1 MHVSAYKQ
9 KQLFEVE
16 VTEMRIAFFDSGI
29 GGLTVLHQAMRKMPR
44 EDYLYYAD
52 TDHVPYG
59 RKTKE
64 QIRQYVQ
71 EAVDFIAEQDVKAL
85 VVACNTATSVA
96 IQELRA
102 RYSFPILGMEPA
114 VKPAVSDTSCTRRIL
129 VTATPVTIREEKLQN
144 LLHQVDQNHQVDLLP
159 LPGLVEFAET
169 SSFND
174 GQAEA
179 YLREVLQP
187 YDLNRYCTVVL
198 GCTHFNYF
206 KDSFHNI
213 LPGEITMLDGSSGTV
228 NNLYAVLERHN
239 LLETGSGSV
248 TYYTSGRSAE
258 EMRPRYEMLLK
269 RLDDMLTY

>member
-1 MHVSAYKQ
+1 
-9 KQLFEVE
+9 
-16 VTEMRIAFFDSGI
+16 
-29 GGLTVLHQAMRKMPR
+29 
-44 EDYLYYAD
+44 
-52 TDHVPYG
+52 
-59 RKTKE
+59 
-64 QIRQYVQ
+64 
-71 EAVDFIAEQDVKAL
+71 
-85 VVACNTATSVA
+85 
-96 IQELRA
+96 
-102 RYSFPILGMEPA
+102 MEPA

-228 NNLYAVLERHN
+228 NNLHAVLERHN

>member
-187 YDLNRYCTVVL
+187 YDLNRYCAVVL

-228 NNLYAVLERHN
+228 NNLHAVLERHN
-239 LLETGSGSV
+239 LLENGSGSV
-248 TYYTSGRSAE
+248 AYYTSGRSAE

>member
-1 MHVSAYKQ
+1 MQ
-9 KQLFEVE
+9 
-16 VTEMRIAFFDSGI
+16 IAFFDSGI
-29 GGLTVLHQAMRKMPR
+29 GGLTVLHQAKRKIPR

-64 QIRQYVQ
+64 EIRQYVQ

-96 IQELRA
+96 IQSLRA

-114 VKPAVSDTSCTRRIL
+114 VKPAVNDLHCTKRIL

-144 LLHQVDQNHQVDLLP
+144 LLHQVDQHHQVDLLP
-159 LPGLVEFAET
+159 LPRLVELAEANN
-169 SSFND
+169 FND

-179 YLREVLQP
+179 YLREVLAP
-187 YDLNRYCTVVL
+187 FDLHQYCTVVL

-206 KDSFHNI
+206 KDSFHKI
-213 LPGEITMLDGSSGTV
+213 LPEDVAMLDGSDGTV
-228 NNLYAVLERHN
+228 NNLQHVLAKKN
-239 LLETGSGSV
+239 LLETGTGKIQYV
-248 TYYTSGRSAE
+248 TSGRSAE
-258 EMRPRYEMLLK
+258 QLRHKYEQLLQ
-269 RLDDMLTY
+269 RLEEMLTY

>member
-1 MHVSAYKQ
+1 MQ
-9 KQLFEVE
+9 
-16 VTEMRIAFFDSGI
+16 IAFFDSGI
-29 GGLTVLHQAMRKMPR
+29 GGLTVLHQAMRKMPQ

-59 RKTKE
+59 RKTKH

-71 EAVDFIAEQDVKAL
+71 EAVDFIAAQDVKAL

-96 IQELRA
+96 IKDLRA

-114 VKPAVSDTSCTRRIL
+114 VKPAVSDTRCTKRIL
-129 VTATPVTIREEKLQN
+129 VTATPVTIREEKLKN

-159 LPGLVEFAET
+159 LPKLVEFAET

-179 YLREVLQP
+179 YLREVLAP
-187 YDLNRYCTVVL
+187 YDMDRYCTVVL

-206 KDSFHNI
+206 KDSFHKI

-228 NNLYAVLERHN
+228 NNLYHVLEQRG
-239 LLETGSGSV
+239 LLESGSGKV
-248 TYYTSGRSAE
+248 DYYTSSRSAE
-258 EMRPRYEMLLK
+258 HLRPRYEALLN